1 MRYVSPGLGCA
12 SKHSS
17 AFANSRVEKC
27 TGRKKEI
34 ESLWVPTTKN
44 SPVTSQLK
52 DFQSKRG
59 SFSNPGGWLIDPSDR
74 DEEVSLETS
83 LSIYVT
89 ALIKRTLVLS
99 IRLHNMLMNITFKVI
114 SVCVIFR
121 L

>member
-1 MRYVSPGLGCA
+1 MRYVSPGLCCA

-17 AFANSRVEKC
+17 VFANLRVEKC

-59 SFSNPGGWLIDPSDR
+59 SFSNPGGWLINPSDR
-74 DEEVSLETS
+74 DEEVSDGTVSGNLAVNLCDS
-83 LSIYVT
+83 
-89 ALIKRTLVLS
+89 AD
-99 IRLHNMLMNITFKVI
+99 
-114 SVCVIFR
+114 
-121 L
+121 